1 MLNQNKLLLSKLI
14 IGFVAIVAVLVIS
27 IGSTLIWATKS
38 IVTHSYMEKATLSA
52 MSLYENIDL
61 KKYEQLAQDPEEG
74 ELYFE
79 LQSQLTNILNVN
91 PVTYL
96 YVVTAPLSGEKEGT
110 TLVDAGDLQE
120 DNTYLIGEVM
130 DEVYYDEIVSRLKED
145 GSYSEYD
152 DAIEG
157 SEVISSYVPLKNA
170 DGEIFA
176 VLGVDD
182 SLVTIGTIQKKALQD
197 VMPLFGTIIVL
208 VSITIMLS
216 VGIYLYRLLK
226 PIAFMREATFE
237 LDKGELNHANAMMS
251 KVDLKSD
258 TSITIFGRAYKT
270 AIQSISDM
278 VRRLY
283 NVSKDVSAATK
294 TMTST
299 SETIDRST
307 TSLVASIQEIDASI
321 QRQHELSR
329 EMTESMALMASNVS
343 MVTEQVQEAVVHLT
357 ETSATLQEST
367 ANAES
372 VSKQVLSMSA
382 SVNQTAGD
390 VQVLTERYQ
399 DIESMVNV
407 IQGIADQTNLLALN
421 ASIEAARAG
430 EHGKGF
436 AVVADEVRKLAELTK
451 KSTEDIRAHIMEF
464 KAVTET
470 VLQHMKKSTAEVS
483 EGAEQVR
490 GISIGLTNVM
500 KETEFVVDVMH
511 EVEQITSAMQATTEQ
526 VNYSIVQSNEA
537 SDRVVHSLDAVQA
550 TAATQTEIVTALKE
564 SSEQL
569 TETVK
574 TFEKTLS
581 QYKVD

>member
-1 MLNQNKLLLSKLI
+1 MLKKNKLLLSKLT
-14 IGFVAIVAVLVIS
+14 IGFVAIVLVLVIS

-61 KKYEQLAQDPEEG
+61 KKYEQLAQNPVEG

-79 LQSQLTNILNVN
+79 LQEQLTDILQVN
-91 PVTYL
+91 PITYL

-110 TLVDAGDLQE
+110 TLVDAGDLQG
-120 DNTYLIGEVM
+120 DDTSRIGDVM
-130 DEVYYDEIVSRLKED
+130 DEVYYDEVISQLKEN

-176 VLGVDD
+176 ILGVDD
-182 SLVTIGTIQKKALQD
+182 SLVSIGAIQKKALQD
-197 VMPLFGTIIVL
+197 VMPLFGTVMVL
-208 VSITIMLS
+208 VSMTIMLF
-216 VGIYLYRLLK
+216 VGIYLYRLLS
-226 PIAFMREATFE
+226 PIVFMREATFE
-237 LDKGELNHANAMMS
+237 LDKGELDHANAMMS
-251 KVDLKSD
+251 KVDLKRD
-258 TSITIFGRAYKT
+258 TSITIFGRAYRK
-270 AIQSISDM
+270 AIQSITEM

-283 NVSKDVSAATK
+283 NVSTDVSAATK

-307 TSLVASIQEIDASI
+307 TSLVASIQEIDISI

-343 MVTEQVQEAVVHLT
+343 LVTEQVQEAVVHLT

-390 VQVLTERYQ
+390 VQLLTERYH
-399 DIESMVNV
+399 DIELMVNV

-451 KSTEDIRAHIMEF
+451 SSTEDIRGHILEF
-464 KAVTET
+464 KSVTET
-470 VLQHMKKSTAEVS
+470 VLQHMKKSSAEVS

-500 KETEFVVDVMH
+500 KETEFVVDAMH
-511 EVEQITSAMQATTEQ
+511 EVEQITSAMQATTKQ
-526 VNYSIVQSNEA
+526 VNHSIIQSNEA
-537 SDRVVHSLDAVQA
+537 STRVVQSLAAVQG
-550 TAATQTEIVTALKE
+550 TALTQSEIVTDLKA

>member
-61 KKYEQLAQDPEEG
+61 KKYEQLAQNPEEG

-96 YVVTAPLSGEKEGT
+96 YVVTAPLSGEKKGT
-110 TLVDAGDLQE
+110 TLVDAGDLQGE
-120 DNTYLIGEVM
+120 DTYLIGDVM
-130 DEVYYDEIVSRLKED
+130 DEVYYDEIVSQLKEN

-152 DAIEG
+152 EAIEG

-182 SLVTIGTIQKKALQD
+182 SLVTIGTVQKKALQD

-237 LDKGELNHANAMMS
+237 LDKGELNHANATIS

-307 TSLVASIQEIDASI
+307 TSLVDSIQEIDTSI

-451 KSTEDIRAHIMEF
+451 NSTEDIRAHIMEF